1 MLMESKNK
9 FYGIMRQKYNIEEL
23 DNKIRNCENGI
34 QVANNKKKI
43 YKKWAIIP
51 PIVIMASMLLGEI
64 AINIWFNNMEGIN
77 LLTLFDASKI
87 SLLVPVIVSVG
98 FPIFYGM
105 QYYSEDQSLKNLNSQ
120 KNKLEEYRKLNA
132 ITLKRL
138 EKEYRE
144 SQKTILEENIDS
156 SKILNEFFNSEKER
170 LIELYSMGRLSDFE
184 RLGWPIED
192 IVYLQSLIESEINY
206 RNSHVQTAE
215 MNLRREKPK
224 KTTNEN

>member
-224 KTTNEN
+224 KTTTEN